1 VGVDAA
7 RRYHPAVR
15 VAIAS
20 DLHLGITSVAAIRS
34 LAASVAAGDP
44 DALVLAGDI
53 GEGPSRWLEC
63 LKIFQAAL
71 PDAALLALPGN
82 HDLFA
87 REGATSADLFATLL
101 PSLARDAGFRW
112 LEGDPLV
119 KGGAAVAGSLAWYD
133 YSAAEPE
140 LGEGPAFY
148 AAHRHDLVADGEAM
162 DPGFDDR
169 AFAAERG
176 RALLADLDALE
187 GNPEVKE
194 VLVVTHVP
202 LLEDQLERRP
212 RDREW
217 ALRTAYYG
225 NLTLGAEVL
234 RRPKVVHVVSG
245 HTHHGRRAVVYR
257 RTGLPVTA
265 LVVGSDHHRP
275 AHVTVE
281 FGRGKGEER

>member
-1 VGVDAA
+1 
-7 RRYHPAVR
+7 VR

-44 DALVLAGDI
+44 DALVLAGDV
-53 GEGPSRWLEC
+53 GEGPSLWLEC
-63 LKIFQAAL
+63 LRIFADAL

-148 AAHRHDLVADGEAM
+148 AAHRHDLVADGESM

-187 GNPEVKE
+187 ANPEVRE

-234 RRPKVVHVVSG
+234 RRNKVLHVVSG

-257 RTGLPVTA
+257 RSGLPVTA

-281 FGRGKGEER
+281 IGRGPTAER